1 MIHRLEQTT
10 GLLSFFRTIQADYE
24 NTVLENMLDTDI
36 TFVSKFYTS
45 TLKLSTISNKILKE
59 MKNGK
64 VPITSYD
71 VTNNSI
77 VNKIENTNIKVQAP
91 RIYLILQTIILEA
104 YSLVNTFL
112 ENEENIEYISA
123 NDILITRDNINYVC
137 DYLADYPEY
146 ASIVSDLRNLEL
158 NFGYIEKQ
166 LGVIKG
172 EVSNEI

>member
-1 MIHRLEQTT
+1 MIHRLEQPT

-24 NTVLENMLDTDI
+24 NTVVENILDTEI
-36 TFVSKFYTS
+36 TFVSKFYTP
-45 TLKLSTISNKILKE
+45 TLKLSAISNKILKE

-71 VTNNSI
+71 VTSNSI
-77 VNKIENTNIKVQAP
+77 VNKIESTNIKVQAP

>member
-1 MIHRLEQTT
+1 MIHRLEQPT

-24 NTVLENMLDTDI
+24 NTVVENILDTEI
-36 TFVSKFYTS
+36 TFVSKFYTP
-45 TLKLSTISNKILKE
+45 TLKLSAISNKILKE

-71 VTNNSI
+71 VTSNSI
-77 VNKIENTNIKVQAP
+77 VNKIESTNIKVQAP

-112 ENEENIEYISA
+112 ENEDNIEYISA
-123 NDILITRDNINYVC
+123 NDILITRDNISYVC

-146 ASIVSDLRNLEL
+146 SSIISDLRNLEL

>member
-1 MIHRLEQTT
+1 MIHRLEQPT

-24 NTVLENMLDTDI
+24 NTVVENMLDTEI
-36 TFVSKFYTS
+36 AFVSKFYTP

-64 VPITSYD
+64 IPITSYD

-77 VNKIENTNIKVQAP
+77 VNKIENTNIKAQAP

-123 NDILITRDNINYVC
+123 NDILIARDNINYVC

-146 ASIVSDLRNLEL
+146 SSIISDLRNLEL

>member
-1 MIHRLEQTT
+1 M
-10 GLLSFFRTIQADYE
+10 SFFRTIQADYE
-24 NTVLENMLDTDI
+24 NTVVENMLDTEI
-36 TFVSKFYTS
+36 TFVSKFYTP
-45 TLKLSTISNKILKE
+45 TLKLSAISNKILKE

-64 VPITSYD
+64 IPITSYD

-146 ASIVSDLRNLEL
+146 ASIISDLRNLEL
-158 NFGYIEKQ
+158 NFGYLEKQ

>member
-1 MIHRLEQTT
+1 
-10 GLLSFFRTIQADYE
+10 
-24 NTVLENMLDTDI
+24 MLDTEI
-36 TFVSKFYTS
+36 TFVSKFYTP

-64 VPITSYD
+64 IPITSYD
-71 VTNNSI
+71 VTNNTI
-77 VNKIENTNIKVQAP
+77 VNKIENTNIKSQAP

-123 NDILITRDNINYVC
+123 NDILIVRDNINYVC

-146 ASIVSDLRNLEL
+146 ASIISDLRNLEL

>member
-1 MIHRLEQTT
+1 MIHRLEQPT

-24 NTVLENMLDTDI
+24 NTIVENMLDTEI
-36 TFVSKFYTS
+36 TFVSKFYTP

-59 MKNGK
+59 IKNGK

-71 VTNNSI
+71 VTSNSI
-77 VNKIENTNIKVQAP
+77 VNKIESTNIKVQAP
-91 RIYLILQTIILEA
+91 RIYLILQTIVLEA

-123 NDILITRDNINYVC
+123 NDIKIARDNIDYVC

-146 ASIVSDLRNLEL
+146 SSIISDLRNLEL

>member
-1 MIHRLEQTT
+1 
-10 GLLSFFRTIQADYE
+10 
-24 NTVLENMLDTDI
+24 MLDTEI
-36 TFVSKFYTS
+36 TFISKFYTP

-64 VPITSYD
+64 IPITSYD
-71 VTNNSI
+71 VTNNTI
-77 VNKIENTNIKVQAP
+77 VNKIENANIKAQAP

-123 NDILITRDNINYVC
+123 NDILIARDNINYVC

-146 ASIVSDLRNLEL
+146 SSIISDLRNLEL